1 MKRLHLFVALALVSA
16 CGDRTVAVPDLVP
29 FVVPGF
35 AHGARSGDVVLGGQP
50 TPGVLRAFAD
60 SGYATIVSTRT
71 GEELDWDE
79 RAVVESLG
87 MRFVRIPIPLP
98 VTPITAAQVAA
109 LDSVLAAPGGPVL
122 LHCAGGTR
130 AAVLWAVW
138 RSQTYGVDAAVT
150 LHQAEQAGMKLVQP
164 VVGQLFGAGGP

>member
-1 MKRLHLFVALALVSA
+1 MKRYPLILAVALVCA
-16 CGDRTVAVPDLVP
+16 CGDRSVPVPDLVP
-29 FVVPGF
+29 CDAPGF
-35 AHGARSGDVVLGGQP
+35 AQFAQSGDVVLGGQP
-50 TPGVLRAFAD
+50 TPGALRALAD
-60 SGYATIVSTRT
+60 RGYATIVSTRAA
-71 GEELDWDE
+71 GELDWDE

-130 AAVLWAVW
+130 ATVLWAVW

-150 LHQAEQAGMKLVQP
+150 LHQAERAGMKLVQP
-164 VVGQLFGAGGP
+164 VVGQLFGASGP